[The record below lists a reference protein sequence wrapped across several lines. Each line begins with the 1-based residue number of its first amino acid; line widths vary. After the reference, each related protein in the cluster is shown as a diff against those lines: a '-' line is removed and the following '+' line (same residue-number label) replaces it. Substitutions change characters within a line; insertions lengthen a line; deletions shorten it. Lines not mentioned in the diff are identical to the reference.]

1 MPKTP
6 IQKAKRADVLAKK
19 KQDLRKSVNKQI
31 SNSSLCEKLLENN
44 ICLATALLKRER
56 NCQSLVTRNA
66 ELTTRIVQLTEEN
79 QQLHLVSDTRNTAV
93 ANILDNTKKI
103 QDYVTNTISMCEEFL
118 ACNTTVRLS
127 SASAGSK

>member
-6 IQKAKRADVLAKK
+6 IQKAKRADVSAKD
-19 KQDLRKSVNKQI
+19 KQGLKKSVKQI
-31 SNSSLCEKLLENN
+31 SNKSLCQKLTLNN
-44 ICLATALLKRER
+44 SCLATELLNRKRI
-56 NCQSLVTRNA
+56 CQSLVTRNA
-66 ELTTRIVQLTEEN
+66 ELTKRNVQLTEEN
-79 QQLHLVSDTRNTAV
+79 KQLHLVSDTRNTAV